1 MKLPRRA
8 LLRSTA
14 AAVSSPLLPRLARAL
29 DYPSRSVRIIVGF
42 APGSGLDIYARLIA
56 QWLSSRLGQ
65 PFVVENRPGASINL
79 ATKFVAKAPPDGY
92 TLLMA
97 SAAAFTNATLYEN
110 LSFNFIRDIAPVASV
125 TRGSFVMVVNA
136 SFPAKTIPELV
147 AYAKTHPG
155 SVTMGSSGV
164 GTLTHVAG
172 ELFNLMAGVNLVHVP
187 YRGEAQ
193 AIVDIFGGRLDV
205 DFSTLA
211 GASEFIR
218 AGKLRALAVTT
229 PQRSE
234 AFPDVPT
241 IAETLPGYDASAWS
255 GICAPRATPAD
266 IVDALNKAI
275 NAGLTDPKLKAQF
288 AAIGSTVAPLTPA
301 EYGKVIATETEQWAK
316 VIRAAGIKLNRCA
329 PMTPV
334 STMNYLGRRRRF
346 TPFCN
351 SRRLA

>member
-8 LLRSTA
+8 FLRSTA
-14 AAVSSPLLPRLARAL
+14 AAISSPLWPRSARAV

-56 QWLSSRLGQ
+56 QWLSARLGQ
-65 PFVVENRPGASINL
+65 PFVVENRPGAGSNL
-79 ATKFVAKAPPDGY
+79 ATELVVKAPPDGY

-97 SAAAFTNATLYEN
+97 SAAVFTNAALYEN

-125 TRGSFVMVVNA
+125 TRGAFVMVVSA
-136 SFPAKTIPELV
+136 SYPAKTIPALI
-147 AYAKTHPG
+147 AQAKANPG
-155 SVTMGSSGV
+155 KITMGSSGV

-172 ELFNLMAGVNLVHVP
+172 ELFNLMAGVHLVHVP

-193 AIVDIFGGRLDV
+193 AIVDMFGGQLDV

-218 AGKLRALAVTT
+218 AGRLRALAVTT
-229 PQRSE
+229 PERSE

-241 IAETLPGYDASAWS
+241 VAETLPGYDASPWS
-255 GICAPRATPAD
+255 GICAPRATPPE
-266 IVDALNKAI
+266 IIDALNKAI

-288 AAIGSTVAPLTPA
+288 ASIGSTTVPLTPA
-301 EYGKVIATETEQWAK
+301 GYGKVIATETEKWAK
-316 VIRAAGIKLNRCA
+316 VIRATGIKLQ
-329 PMTPV
+329 
-334 STMNYLGRRRRF
+334 
-346 TPFCN
+346 
-351 SRRLA
+351 